1 MDEKTRDEAI
11 TLLLR
16 AVIAIGPSR
25 VGAQIV
31 LEAVKVLSK
40 IRIDERYPAEA
51 R

>member
-16 AVIAIGPSR
+16 AVIEIGPSR
-25 VGAQIV
+25 VGAQTI
-31 LEAVKVLSK
+31 LEAVKLLSK
-40 IRIDERYPAEA
+40 IRIEERYPVEA

>member
-16 AVIAIGPSR
+16 AVIEIGPTR

-31 LEAVKVLSK
+31 LEAVKLISK
-40 IRIDERYPAEA
+40 IRIEDRYPAEA

>member
-16 AVIAIGPSR
+16 AVVEIGPSR
-25 VGAQIV
+25 VGAQTI
-31 LEAVKVLSK
+31 LEAVKLLSK
-40 IRIDERYPAEA
+40 IRIEGRYPAEA